1 MPTLEIIDPGWSYST
16 RYTFSPA
23 VRKGN
28 LLFISGL
35 TATDAR
41 GNMVGK
47 GDIIAQTRQI
57 FEKIR
62 AILDA
67 AGGSFDDIVKTV
79 DYLVTTEGYTGTAD
93 VRREYFR
100 NGFPAATGIVVKALL
115 RPDALIEIDAI
126 AVLEDK
132 N

>member
-1 MPTLEIIDPGWSYST
+1 MPHLEMIDPGWSYSQ

-35 TATDAR
+35 TATDE
-41 GNMVGK
+41 GGHMVGQ
-47 GDIIAQTRQI
+47 GDIVAQTRQI
-57 FEKIR
+57 FEKIK

-79 DYLVTTEGYTGTAD
+79 DYIVMNEGYKGTAD

-100 NGFPAATGIVVKALL
+100 HGFPAATGIVVKALL

-132 N
+132 H